1 MGQPV
6 ERLLDGQ
13 GSVDAYAATAP
24 VAPENQGADTA
35 VLKRIVL
42 FVATN
47 FAILFVLNLVL
58 AALERAG
65 VFGDGGLS
73 RQYGPLMVMSVV
85 MGFGGSFISLL
96 LSKRIAKW
104 TTGAQVIESPRNA
117 TEAWLVETVRRQA
130 QAAGIGMP
138 EVAVYDGPEMNAF
151 ATGATKNSSLVAVS
165 TGLLQQMDRDEVEA
179 VLGHEVSHI
188 ANGDMVTLTLLQG
201 VLNTFVIFFS
211 RIIGGLIDSALRR
224 DEREGRGIGY
234 YAVVIATELVLGIFA
249 TLIVMWFSRRREFRA
264 DRGGAALSG
273 KPAMVNALRR
283 LGGNEGSSLPESLA
297 AFGVS
302 GRGAVMGLFRSHPP
316 IEDRIRALE
325 ELPSVSL
332 NAGAHAR

>member
-1 MGQPV
+1 
-6 ERLLDGQ
+6 
-13 GSVDAYAATAP
+13 
-24 VAPENQGADTA
+24 

-65 VFGDGGLS
+65 VFGDSGLS

-96 LSKRIAKW
+96 MSKRIAKW
-104 TTGAQVIESPRNA
+104 TTGAQVIETPRNA
-117 TEAWLVETVRRQA
+117 TEAWLLDTVRRQA

-165 TGLLQQMDRDEVEA
+165 TGLLQQMEREEVEA

-211 RIIGGLIDSALRR
+211 RVIGGLIDSALRSR
-224 DEREGRGIGY
+224 DGEREGGRGIGY
-234 YAVVIATELVLGIFA
+234 FAMVIATELVLGIFA

-283 LGGNEGSSLPESLA
+283 LGRNDASSLPESLA

>member
-1 MGQPV
+1 
-6 ERLLDGQ
+6 
-13 GSVDAYAATAP
+13 
-24 VAPENQGADTA
+24 

-65 VFGDGGLS
+65 VFGDSGLS

-96 LSKRIAKW
+96 MSKRIAKW

-117 TEAWLVETVRRQA
+117 TEAWLLETVRRQA

-165 TGLLQQMDRDEVEA
+165 TGLLQQMEREEVEA

-211 RIIGGLIDSALRR
+211 RVIGGLIDSMLRR
-224 DEREGRGIGY
+224 DEREGGRGIGY
-234 YAVVIATELVLGIFA
+234 FAVVIVTELVLGLFA

-283 LGGNEGSSLPESLA
+283 LGRNEGSSLPESLA

-302 GRGAVMGLFRSHPP
+302 GRGAVLGLFRSHPP

-325 ELPSVSL
+325 ALPSVSM